1 MNELQIF
8 ENSEF
13 GEVRTIVIDSEPWF
27 VGKDVAEILGY
38 DTPSRA
44 ISQLV
49 DREDRKSLRRKDC
62 VDLDIK
68 VLWQNNEDYTNK
80 GLINESGLYSL
91 ILRSQLPSAKRFKR
105 WVTHEVLPAI
115 RKTGAYAMN
124 HKQPTLTEIINII
137 RTTRETM
144 EEQGATPHDKAVAVK
159 GICDQYGVKLPDCF
173 VQPEKTTMKDVD
185 DMIDFIYSHPRGR
198 GHRIPTYDDFIIHMS
213 IQNNPKL
220 EDKDGD

>member
-8 ENSEF
+8 KNSEF
-13 GEVRTIVIDSEPWF
+13 GELRTILIDGEPWF
-27 VGKDVAEILGY
+27 VGKDVAEALNY
-38 DTPSRA
+38 VNTSDA
-44 ISQLV
+44 IISHV
-49 DREDRKSLRRKDC
+49 HEDDRTVIQKSENATFEIPTR
-62 VDLDIK
+62 
-68 VLWQNNEDYTNK
+68 
-80 GLINESGLYSL
+80 GLIIINESGLYAL
-91 ILRSQLPSAKRFKR
+91 IFGSKLESAITFKR

>member
-8 ENSEF
+8 KNSEF
-13 GEVRTIVIDSEPWF
+13 GEVRTIVIDSEPYF
-27 VGKDVAEILGY
+27 VGKDVAEIL
-38 DTPSRA
+38 
-44 ISQLV
+44 
-49 DREDRKSLRRKDC
+49 K
-62 VDLDIK
+62 
-68 VLWQNNEDYTNK
+68 YTNPQK
-80 GLINESGLYSL
+80 ALRDHVDEEDKTVNESFTVNGTMGILINESGLYSL

-115 RKTGAYAMN
+115 RKTGAYAIN

>member
-8 ENSEF
+8 KNSEF
-13 GEVRTIVIDSEPWF
+13 GEVRTIVIDSEPYF
-27 VGKDVAEILGY
+27 VGKDVAEIL
-38 DTPSRA
+38 
-44 ISQLV
+44 
-49 DREDRKSLRRKDC
+49 K
-62 VDLDIK
+62 
-68 VLWQNNEDYTNK
+68 YTNPQK
-80 GLINESGLYSL
+80 ALRDHVDEEDKTVNESFTVNGTMGILINESGLYSL